1 MSGEPF
7 LDAALFMGMHSRDD
21 EVRLGCK
28 RFFTERFSGHLSG
41 ERVLMS
47 LEHVGRCDDL
57 VWRYPRETQDEYYP
71 FMDNLHTDM
80 AIDRIGYDEQDLRL
94 ALEAK
99 ALTGL
104 PLHERLLV
112 AMAIRRDTVV
122 VTASPRLSL
131 RPDLPVRPV
140 EPAKP
145 ADDEPVFPAPLERLY
160 ERSLALRVDVDDL

>member
-7 LDAALFMGMHSRDD
+7 ADTALFMGMHSRDD
-21 EVRLGCK
+21 VLRRACK
-28 RFFTERFSGHLSG
+28 RFFTERLSG
-41 ERVLMS
+41 GRILMS

-57 VWRYPRETQDEYYP
+57 VWRYSRATQDEYYP

-80 AIDRIGYDEQDLRL
+80 EIHRIGYDERDLRL
-94 ALEAK
+94 ALEDGTLA
-99 ALTGL
+99 GL

-122 VTASPRLSL
+122 ATASPRLRH

-140 EPAKP
+140 EAAE
-145 ADDEPVFPAPLERLY
+145 ADAREPLFPAPLERLY

>member
-7 LDAALFMGMHSRDD
+7 LDAALFMGMHNRDD
-21 EVRLGCK
+21 EVRRGCK
-28 RFFTERFSGHLSG
+28 RFFTERLSG
-41 ERVLMS
+41 GHVLMS

-57 VWRYPRETQDEYYP
+57 VWRYPRQVQDEYYP
-71 FMDNLHTDM
+71 FMDNLHSDM

-94 ALEAK
+94 ALDAGV
-99 ALTGL
+99 LSGL

-112 AMAIRRDTVV
+112 AMAMRRDTVV

-131 RPDLPVRPV
+131 RPDLPVLPV
-140 EPAKP
+140 EPVKP

>member
-7 LDAALFMGMHSRDD
+7 LDAALFMGMHNRDD
-21 EVRLGCK
+21 EVRRGCK
-28 RFFTERFSGHLSG
+28 RFFTERLSG
-41 ERVLMS
+41 GHVLMS

-57 VWRYPRETQDEYYP
+57 VWRYPRQVQDEYYP
-71 FMDNLHTDM
+71 FMDNLHSDM

-94 ALEAK
+94 ALDAGV
-99 ALTGL
+99 LSGL

-112 AMAIRRDTVV
+112 AMAMRRDTVV

-131 RPDLPVRPV
+131 RPDLPVLPV
-140 EPAKP
+140 EPVKP
-145 ADDEPVFPAPLERLY
+145 SDDEPVFPAPLERLY